1 MSTVGFIG
9 IGQMGSNMSSNL
21 LKNGRKV
28 VVYDSHPDATKPL
41 VAKGA
46 TAASNIAEI
55 AGQSDHIITMLPTP
69 DIVKQVYRGADG
81 VFANAKKGSILIDS
95 STVGPE
101 PPQELVIEAK
111 SKGLIFVDAPV
122 TGAVPAARDG
132 TLTFLVGGTESE
144 ANSVKDLLMSMGK
157 NVIHC
162 GPTGSGQIAKIC
174 NNMCLAITMIGT
186 AETLA
191 LAKRLGLDPKL
202 MTDILNI
209 SSGRSWSSEVYNPAP
224 GIMSNVPSSNDYKP
238 GFSVELLAKDLGLA
252 QTAATRVKAPLPL
265 GGPSHQVYLTMQSN
279 GWAKKDFSSVYKFL
293 EGKP

>member
-1 MSTVGFIG
+1 
-9 IGQMGSNMSSNL
+9 MSSNL
-21 LKNGRKV
+21 LKNGHKV
-28 VVYDSHPDATKPL
+28 VVYDSNPEAMRSL
-41 VAKGA
+41 VSAGA
-46 TAASNIAEI
+46 AAASSVADL
-55 AGQSDHIITMLPTP
+55 ASQSDRVITMLPTP
-69 DIVKQVYRGADG
+69 DIVKAVYRGSDG

-101 PPQELVIEAK
+101 PPQELAPEAK
-111 SKGLIFVDAPV
+111 SKGLTFIDAPV

-144 ANSVKDLLMSMGK
+144 AASIKELLLSMGK
-157 NVIHC
+157 NVVHC

-191 LAKRLGLDPKL
+191 LARRLGLDPRL
-202 MTDILNI
+202 MTHILNI

-224 GIMSNVPSSNDYKP
+224 GIMDKVPSSNDYKP

-265 GGPSHQVYLTMQSN
+265 GGPSHQVYLTMQAN
-279 GWAKKDFSSVYKFL
+279 GWSKKDFSSVYKFL
-293 EGKP
+293 EEKS